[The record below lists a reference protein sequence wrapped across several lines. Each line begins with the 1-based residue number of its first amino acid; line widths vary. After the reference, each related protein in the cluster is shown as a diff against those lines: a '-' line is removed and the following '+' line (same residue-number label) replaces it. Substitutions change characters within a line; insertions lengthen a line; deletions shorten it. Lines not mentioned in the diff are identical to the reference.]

1 MPQYFKVS
9 ITPFYLSAHF
19 RPKSVDESFEK
30 INNCEEDAMKTTPH
44 QYPEA
49 QNRTQNPTNNIA
61 VNTEMLQ
68 QIPHEDMML
77 YLPPSQ
83 HELGNT
89 DMPQ

>member
-1 MPQYFKVS
+1 M
-9 ITPFYLSAHF
+9 
-19 RPKSVDESFEK
+19 K
-30 INNCEEDAMKTTPH
+30 ITPH

-49 QNRTQNPTNNIA
+49 QNRRIQKNPTNNIA

-68 QIPHEDMML
+68 QIPHVDTML
-77 YLPPSQ
+77 YLQPSQ